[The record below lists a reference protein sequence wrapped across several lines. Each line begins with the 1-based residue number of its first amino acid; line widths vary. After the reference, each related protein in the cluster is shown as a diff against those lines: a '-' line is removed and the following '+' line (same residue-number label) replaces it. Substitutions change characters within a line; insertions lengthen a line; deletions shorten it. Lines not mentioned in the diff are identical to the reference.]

1 MSALAASSSSDGS
14 QPRAEDILP
23 ARLLR
28 EHRRLL
34 TDLKR
39 RRTRGAYDVALATVE
54 NLKRVV
60 GGTRWRRAS
69 EIIDT
74 VKVVGADLMRAQPV
88 ELSAGNIVR
97 RVLHV
102 IREEYRGKLAAA
114 RSAKPSS
121 SSSSSSSSS
130 ISSTAASA
138 FDDEDAASSVPAS
151 ARALAAALRQRSPSP
166 VMSPSALHKSAS
178 TLDLRIATS
187 TPSEK
192 KFGSVEIKGM
202 KSEVIGAIDEIIEE
216 LKDRI
221 SPIASLA
228 NDHIHNNDVILTCG
242 YSTTLCE
249 FFKKAGRD
257 RLRFQVFVA
266 ELAPSFAGHR
276 MVRDLAAAGIE
287 ATAVTDSAVFA
298 LMAGVNKV
306 IVPCHAVMANG
317 GIVAKAGTHAIC
329 TAAKHHRC
337 PVICVGGLYKLS
349 PLYPHDQDALTSI
362 LSPSEVMTFKDCTTI
377 SLERTEVI
385 NPQFD
390 YCPPALMDLF
400 VTNVPIVPTQ
410 NSGGGHQPSYIY
422 RFLADYYSP
431 EDYEI

>member
-1 MSALAASSSSDGS
+1 MAAPSV
-14 QPRAEDILP
+14 EDILP

-34 TDLKR
+34 IDLKR
-39 RRTRGAYDVALATVE
+39 RRTKGAYDVALATVE

-69 EIIDT
+69 EIINT
-74 VKVVGADLMRAQPV
+74 VKLVGADLVRAQPV

-102 IREEYRGKLAAA
+102 IREEYREKLAAQLVGA
-114 RSAKPSS
+114 HVSS
-121 SSSSSSSSS
+121 SSSSSSSPSS
-130 ISSTAASA
+130 SSSASSFASSSA
-138 FDDEDAASSVPAS
+138 FDDNDASSSVPAS
-151 ARALAAALRQRSPSP
+151 ARALAACLRQRSPSP
-166 VMSPSALHKSAS
+166 VTSPSALHKSAS

-192 KFGSVEIKGM
+192 QFGSVEIKGM
-202 KSEVIGAIDEIIEE
+202 KSDVIGAIDEIIEE

-228 NDHIHNNDVILTCG
+228 NDHIHNHDVILTCG

-249 FFKKAGRD
+249 FLKKAGRD

-266 ELAPSFAGHR
+266 ESAPSFAGHR
-276 MVRDLAAAGIE
+276 MVRDLAAAGID

-349 PLYPHDQDALTSI
+349 PLYPHDRDALTSI

-390 YCPPALMDLF
+390 YCPPELMDLF

>member
-1 MSALAASSSSDGS
+1 M
-14 QPRAEDILP
+14 
-23 ARLLR
+23 
-28 EHRRLL
+28 
-34 TDLKR
+34 
-39 RRTRGAYDVALATVE
+39 
-54 NLKRVV
+54 
-60 GGTRWRRAS
+60 
-69 EIIDT
+69 
-74 VKVVGADLMRAQPV
+74 
-88 ELSAGNIVR
+88 
-97 RVLHV
+97 
-102 IREEYRGKLAAA
+102 
-114 RSAKPSS
+114 
-121 SSSSSSSSS
+121 
-130 ISSTAASA
+130 
-138 FDDEDAASSVPAS
+138 PAS
-151 ARALAAALRQRSPSP
+151 ARALAASLRQRSPSP
-166 VMSPSALHKSAS
+166 VTSPSSPQIC
-178 TLDLRIATS
+178 LRARS
-187 TPSEK
+187 SDRYVDPVGKE
-192 KFGSVEIKGM
+192 FGSVEIKGI
-202 KSEVIGAIDEIIEE
+202 KSDVIGAIDEIIEE

-228 NDHIHNNDVILTCG
+228 NDHIHNHDVILTCG

-249 FFKKAGRD
+249 FLKKAAGTGRD
-257 RLRFQVFVA
+257 RLQFQVFVA

-287 ATAVTDSAVFA
+287 ATSVTDSAVFA

-349 PLYPHDQDALTSI
+349 PLYPHDQDALTSL

-390 YCPPALMDLF
+390 YCPPELMDLF